1 MKRIVKDYIENK
13 NNDNIMIRIARKY
26 TRDENDPLTHTIWEG
41 LLHDVPKDL
50 QKLEVISEGWMV
62 EAQLNQLEVFISEGD
77 LDA

>member
-41 LLHDVPKDL
+41 LLYDVPKDL

-77 LDA
+77 HDA